1 MLVPPSSIGIDLIDI
16 ARVRRILREHGE
28 RFLDHLLGDRERE
41 LIAARH
47 DKEQFLAGRFA
58 AKEAA
63 IKALGKYLTKRPAFH
78 ALQVV
83 PDTNGQP
90 QLLWSDELAP
100 KLSHLQS
107 LVSISHE
114 RNYAIAVVILS
125 EKP

>member
-1 MLVPPSSIGIDLIDI
+1 MMAQPASVGIDLIDI

-63 IKALGKYLTKRPAFH
+63 IKALGKYLTRRPAFH
-78 ALQVV
+78 ALEII
-83 PDTNGQP
+83 PDANGQP
-90 QLLWSDELAP
+90 QLRFGGEIANTLA
-100 KLSHLQS
+100 HLQA

-114 RNYAIAVVILS
+114 RNYAIAIVVLS